1 MKQVLT
7 LWGERYLYAP
17 SLFQKLLSLLLWP
30 PSLLYCAM
38 MNLRYKSKKPQ
49 DFNVPIISVGNLTV
63 GGSGKTPIVSSL
75 ALRYENIAIVLRG
88 YGRKSEGMVVVSDGK
103 KILVDVDV
111 SGDEAMLYANALSH
125 AVVIVSEK
133 RESAIEKAKEM
144 GCKLVFLDDGYNKH
158 QIKKLDILIEVETKN
173 SFCLP
178 AGPYRERLWKGK
190 EALVIQEN
198 REFKRSVKLIDERD
212 KMVLVTAIARAER
225 LDPYLPKVT
234 EKVYFEDHHY
244 FTKNELEAILE
255 RTGAESLLV
264 TLKDYV
270 KIRQFNLPV
279 SLLELSLELSDGFV
293 TAVDTYIAEQ
303 ISTRENSNE
312 E

>member
-17 SLFQKLLSLLLWP
+17 SLLQKLLSLLLWP
-30 PSLLYCAM
+30 LSLLYCGL
-38 MNLRYKSKKPQ
+38 MNLRYRSKQPQ
-49 DFNVPIISVGNLTV
+49 DFHIPVVSVGNLTV

-75 ALRYENIAIVLRG
+75 AVRYDNAAIVLRG

-103 KILVDVDV
+103 KVLVDVDV

-133 RESAIEKAKEM
+133 RERAIEKAKEM
-144 GCKLVFLDDGYNKH
+144 GCRVVFLDDGYNKH

-173 SFCLP
+173 NFCLP
-178 AGPYRERLWKGK
+178 AGPYRERLWQGK
-190 EALVIQEN
+190 EALVIQED
-198 REFKRSVKLIDERD
+198 REFKRSVTLIDERE

-225 LDPYLPKVT
+225 LDPYLPEVL
-234 EKVYFEDHHY
+234 EKVYFGDHHF
-244 FTKNELEAILE
+244 FTKSELEAILE

-270 KIRQFNLPV
+270 KIRKFDLPV
-279 SLLELSLELSDGFV
+279 SLMELSLELSEDLSQ
-293 TAVDTYIAEQ
+293 AVDTYISE
-303 ISTRENSNE
+303 TV
-312 E
+312 

>member
-30 PSLLYCAM
+30 LSLLYCTLM
-38 MNLRYKSKKPQ
+38 SLRYRSKKPQ
-49 DFNVPIISVGNLTV
+49 DFHIPIISVGNLTV

-75 ALRYENIAIVLRG
+75 AARYDDVAIVLRG
-88 YGRKSEGMVVVSDGK
+88 YGRKSEGMVLVSDGK
-103 KILVDVDV
+103 KVLVDVDV

-133 RESAIEKAKEM
+133 RESAIAKAKEM
-144 GCKLVFLDDGYNKH
+144 GCKVVFLDDGYNKH

-173 SFCLP
+173 NFCLP
-178 AGPYRERLWKGK
+178 SGPYRERLWSGK
-190 EALVIQEN
+190 KALVIKED
-198 REFKRSVKLIDERD
+198 REFKRSVKLIDAKD

-225 LDPYLPKVT
+225 LDPYLPEVI
-234 EKVYFEDHHY
+234 EKIYFEDHHF
-244 FTKNELEAILE
+244 FTKSELEAILE

-270 KIRQFNLPV
+270 KIRKFDLPV
-279 SLLELSLELSDGFV
+279 SLMELSLELSEDFSQ
-293 TAVDTYIAEQ
+293 AVDTYVKER
-303 ISTRENSNE
+303 T
-312 E
+312 